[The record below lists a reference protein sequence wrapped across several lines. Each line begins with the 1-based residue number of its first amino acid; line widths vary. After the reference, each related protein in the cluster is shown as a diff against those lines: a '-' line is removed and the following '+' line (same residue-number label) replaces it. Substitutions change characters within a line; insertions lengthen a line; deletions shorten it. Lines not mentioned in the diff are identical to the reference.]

1 MFVSLS
7 SLPVSQWVQRLSI
20 VMMVSEVQR
29 MRITFLRLGCII
41 LILIIIL
48 LLIIILYTSQYL
60 QVIAWSS
67 KWFPPFSTP
76 RDSKDQRI
84 TGMISS
90 EKEVVPVKN
99 PVDPNA
105 ARGNVELWLVEVEAT
120 WRLAVTVKNPGLIEL
135 ILSGMKYY
143 TIPIYV
149 EGLFHTVSHEKRILF
164 TNRWSVVFGS
174 DTPQGFDS
182 MEDFVETLT
191 TRAKGGNILFCRM
204 ECFPKDFSHD
214 IQKWSFPIEMG
225 IYWSWSVWFLALN
238 LETPT
243 KRLEFLVTACFAIY
257 EHVIYVTNC
266 NNIPTK
272 ICHVSPQKSK
282 KNHHDAL
289 LRLVRFTISETSA
302 YFLCFL
308 PDAGCQGCNDWNHSS
323 CMPGIWE
330 GPAWSDMMTAFQ
342 IQLANGVW
350 YLGWY

>member
-1 MFVSLS
+1 MVPPIFNSTGLQGPTNHRYDLIGEGSGPCEKSRGSECRAGQRGAVVSGGWS
-7 SLPVSQWVQRLSI
+7 
-20 VMMVSEVQR
+20 
-29 MRITFLRLGCII
+29 
-41 LILIIIL
+41 
-48 LLIIILYTSQYL
+48 YL
-60 QVIAWSS
+60 ASCG
-67 KWFPPFSTP
+67 
-76 RDSKDQRI
+76 D
-84 TGMISS
+84 S
-90 EKEVVPVKN
+90 EKPW
-99 PVDPNA
+99 A
-105 ARGNVELWLVEVEAT
+105 YRAY
-120 WRLAVTVKNPGLIEL
+120 IE
-135 ILSGMKYY
+135 GMKYY